1 MTCLPTTLWTAYPKR
16 IASASR
22 NPVRTH
28 CLPNISVAYHNG
40 CRYLNDAARV
50 SPNPKAECETPYH
63 PGRSYTVD
71 DWARIRDVYAAT
83 VRSGGSLTR
92 AAAELAAALGRSP
105 NAILQRFSM
114 LRQGSFSRGQTG
126 VSKRAA
132 VCHNLLQAAVVS
144 SQSPQSVQPESL
156 TELEA
161 DAVDLVY
168 RHFVRVERQER
179 TEAAQLLHRTMG
191 ISIEKVLRRFEALGK
206 AV

>member
-1 MTCLPTTLWTAYPKR
+1 
-16 IASASR
+16 
-22 NPVRTH
+22 VF
-28 CLPNISVAYHNG
+28 
-40 CRYLNDAARV
+40 
-50 SPNPKAECETPYH
+50 ETPH
-63 PGRSYTVD
+63 NPGKSYTAE

-114 LRQGSFSRGQTG
+114 LRQGSLSRRQTG
-126 VSKRAA
+126 VLKRAA
-132 VCHNLLQAAVVS
+132 VCHNLLQAAVVLP
-144 SQSPQSVQPESL
+144 QSPQSVQPESL

-168 RHFVRVERQER
+168 RHFVRVGRQER

-191 ISIEKVLRRFEALGK
+191 ISVEKVLHRLDALGK

>member
-1 MTCLPTTLWTAYPKR
+1 
-16 IASASR
+16 
-22 NPVRTH
+22 
-28 CLPNISVAYHNG
+28 
-40 CRYLNDAARV
+40 
-50 SPNPKAECETPYH
+50 
-63 PGRSYTVD
+63 
-71 DWARIRDVYAAT
+71 VYAAT